1 MSSRPRRET
10 KPIRTLAN
18 NQGRNAAEAAARA
31 AARPKKPKSAV
42 RPTKTV
48 RPNNVNNGSLPKGKD
63 KLIPRL
69 KPLISQVTNDK
80 DLQNFLISMYDETAN
95 DKYTVDLFGGKT
107 EEEAKQKI
115 GVHVVLFSNELYR
128 GSIPQMSF
136 NMKGDDMINLAYLMY
151 LDMIH
156 DTTIPKS
163 MKFETFCEEN
173 ITVSVKV
180 PAPTAGNNKA
190 TKTVKKIQKSPVY
203 ILFGKGLVAKET
215 KFIKTINAFI
225 AESGGKAELAV
236 KKNLPSI
243 YPKILERD
251 VTIRMD
257 QVTPNIL
264 TPGHNMFLSVDQEDE
279 KATITLD
286 IQKTKYTIPGGG
298 TAKIMYPLVSVAN
311 LMDPGKNMLIESA
324 KEDSKYF
331 MLGLNNR
338 DIRSRLTWNYKEPK
352 FTINHDNGS
361 TTIGAYYTDVARVTN
376 KNRKTK
382 RGYAYIIKNKKG
394 EYRFSSNVSKAKAR
408 DGSTDEKVA
417 KFLGDF
423 LQALTVVSYIKGNNN
438 AKYHYCLATG
448 DAMLANNFIFM
459 CSRSGVSP
467 NLWMATST
475 QQVSK
480 VYGKMIDNIQTV
492 QPEPTQV
499 RNAPVNIKGN
509 QNESTGNN
517 RTEGSGN
524 SNGIFGRS
532 PSTSRNKPKTPNRK
546 NGISNSNSNNR
557 VRAGV
562 KTPNRNKPK
571 TPNRNNGG
579 NVRMGNANNTQ
590 SVAGSSQGSVSINNN
605 KNSVNQNPNKK
616 ANNNVNAKLAAMIMT
631 QTTSPKPN
639 NAAKSNKNLAQALA
653 NSKKL
658 TNKWQSLKKNVL
670 ARRNKIRNNFRAVVS
685 AAVKQNKNKK
695 EVEKKARENA
705 ENEMSRLRAELEEA
719 KKAALSAQKEVENQ
733 RRKNTKR
740 KRVDTLL
747 NINNSRKT
755 RSRF

>member
-1 MSSRPRRET
+1 MSARPQREV

-18 NQGRNAAEAAARA
+18 NQARNVAEAAARA
-31 AARPKKPKSAV
+31 AARPKTVRRAV

-48 RPNNVNNGSLPKGKD
+48 RPNNVNNGSLPRGKD

-69 KPLISQVTNDK
+69 KLLISQVTNDR

-107 EEEAKQKI
+107 EEEAKRKI
-115 GVHVVLFSNELYR
+115 GVHVDLFSKELYR
-128 GSIPQMSF
+128 GSTPQMSF
-136 NMKGDDMINLAYLMY
+136 NINGDDMINLAYLMY

-163 MKFETFCEEN
+163 MPFKTFCGET

-180 PAPTAGNNKA
+180 PAPTAGNKKA

-203 ILFGKGLVAKET
+203 ILFGKGLKAKET
-215 KFIKTINAFI
+215 EYIKTINAFI
-225 AESGGKAELAV
+225 VSEGKAEIAV
-236 KKNLPSI
+236 KNNLPSI
-243 YPKILERD
+243 YPKFLDRD

-264 TPGHNMFLSVDQEDE
+264 TPGHNMFLSIDQEDE
-279 KATITLD
+279 KATVTLD
-286 IQKTKYTIPGGG
+286 IQKTKYNLPGGG

-361 TTIGAYYTDVARVTN
+361 TTIGAYYTDAARVTN

-382 RGYAYIIKNKKG
+382 RGYAYIIKNNKG
-394 EYRFSSNVSKAKAR
+394 EYRFTSNISKAKAK

-423 LQALTVVSYIKGNNN
+423 LQALTVVSYVKDNKNP
-438 AKYHYCLATG
+438 KYHYCLATG
-448 DAMLANNFIFM
+448 DAMLANNFVFL

-492 QPEPTQV
+492 QPAPTQV
-499 RNAPVNIKGN
+499 RNAPNVSNGN
-509 QNESTGNN
+509 QVVSSGNN

-524 SNGIFGRS
+524 TINKRNTRKSPNVNEGTGESNGNRGNNRNRALAGMLGRVA
-532 PSTSRNKPKTPNRK
+532 PKPTPIQIRN
-546 NGISNSNSNNR
+546 SNSNSNNNMNNANR
-557 VRAGV
+557 PLAGML
-562 KTPNRNKPK
+562 
-571 TPNRNNGG
+571 G
-579 NVRMGNANNTQ
+579 RMGP
-590 SVAGSSQGSVSINNN
+590 SQGQKRKRENN
-605 KNSVNQNPNKK
+605 KNKNNNAQSGVGSRYSIAGNNKNGNVSSGNSQPNAKKPKINVNVAQRNRLINNLKNKGLSKNVINRFIKNYNTGTKGVNQILQEVK
-616 ANNNVNAKLAAMIMT
+616 ANAKREQNAK
-631 QTTSPKPN
+631 
-639 NAAKSNKNLAQALA
+639 NAAALRQL
-653 NSKKL
+653 KKL
-658 TNKWQSLKKNVL
+658 
-670 ARRNKIRNNFRAVVS
+670 RP
-685 AAVKQNKNKK
+685 
-695 EVEKKARENA
+695 
-705 ENEMSRLRAELEEA
+705 EL
-719 KKAALSAQKEVENQ
+719 
-733 RRKNTKR
+733 
-740 KRVDTLL
+740 
-747 NINNSRKT
+747 
-755 RSRF
+755 F

>member
-1 MSSRPRRET
+1 MSARPQRVR
-10 KPIRTLAN
+10 KPITTLAN

-31 AARPKKPKSAV
+31 AARPKTAGPKTAG
-42 RPTKTV
+42 PKTAGPKTV
-48 RPNNVNNGSLPKGKD
+48 GRQKKPQAAVVVNIARINVLPTGKGT
-63 KLIPRL
+63 LIPLL
-69 KPLISQVTNDK
+69 KILISQVTSDT
-80 DLQNFLISMYDETAN
+80 DLQQFLISLYDETAN
-95 DKYTVDLFGGKT
+95 NQYTVDLFGGKT
-107 EEEAKQKI
+107 KEEAKQRI
-115 GVHVVLFSNELYR
+115 AVHIDLFSNKLYR
-128 GSIPQMSF
+128 GSTPQMSF
-136 NMKGDDMINLAYLMY
+136 NIKGDDMINLAYLMY
-151 LDMIH
+151 LDMLH
-156 DTTIPKS
+156 DTTIKKN
-163 MKFETFCEEN
+163 MTFKTFCKES
-173 ITVSVKV
+173 IQVSVKV
-180 PAPTAGNNKA
+180 PAPTEKDKKK
-190 TKTVKKIQKSPVY
+190 TKMVKKIQKSPVY
-203 ILFGKGLVAKET
+203 ILFGKELKAKET
-215 KFIKTINAFI
+215 DYIKLVNAFI

-236 KKNLPSI
+236 KNNLPSI

-423 LQALTVVSYIKGNNN
+423 LQALTVVSYIKGNTNS
-438 AKYHYCLATG
+438 KYHYCLATG
-448 DAMLANNFIFM
+448 DAMLANNFIFL

-492 QPEPTQV
+492 KPAPTLV
-499 RNAPVNIKGN
+499 RNAPVNINGN
-509 QNESTGNN
+509 QNESSGNS
-517 RTEGSGN
+517 RTEGGGN
-524 SNGIFGRS
+524 SSNSGILGRIFGRA
-532 PSTSRNKPKTPNRK
+532 PSMSRNSTNP
-546 NGISNSNSNNR
+546 
-557 VRAGV
+557 
-562 KTPNRNKPK
+562 NKPK
-571 TPNRNNGG
+571 TPNRNKPGTP

-590 SVAGSSQGSVSINNN
+590 SVAGSIQGSVSINNN
-605 KNSVNQNPNKK
+605 
-616 ANNNVNAKLAAMIMT
+616 NNNVSQRPPKRARNNPNRVVNQPPAKRVNTNRNKLI
-631 QTTSPKPN
+631 QNLK
-639 NAAKSNKNLAQALA
+639 KKNLPNFVINGLVKSYDNKRKTA
-653 NSKKL
+653 N
-658 TNKWQSLKKNVL
+658 QVVRE
-670 ARRNKIRNNFRAVVS
+670 ANNFGKTI
-685 AAVKQNKNKK
+685 AAGITTQRKK
-695 EVEKKARENA
+695 T
-705 ENEMSRLRAELEEA
+705 LRAL
-719 KKAALSAQKEVENQ
+719 
-733 RRKNTKR
+733 
-740 KRVDTLL
+740 
-747 NINNSRKT
+747 
-755 RSRF
+755 